1 MESSPTP
8 QQDLHTSQTRHVQTL
23 TRRSRL
29 ALAVAASLLG
39 TIGFTACSPTSNLAT
54 AGISGNA
61 APNVQLV
68 APGAP
73 GKAPTWAFSG
83 KTGIGTSYE
92 PYTQGQYQ
100 DAKQNPISRVW
111 FSLAQGILTETMYGL
126 IHNAQLKELQFVVTG
141 NGFVDTEKD
150 NTISSIEYLDTDA
163 NGRPQSLAYKVINKD
178 VEGKY
183 QIEKHIF
190 TDPDRDTLMMRVT
203 FTAFEDGITPHLYV
217 NPHIDNAGAND
228 IGRIDTHTD
237 NHANTHANNQA
248 LVAYTAAKDS
258 SVMTV
263 KSDLNFVQ
271 ATTGF
276 VGVSDGLADLADNG
290 TLDTPYQTTSAQ
302 DKSTVGNIAFTASYP
317 TLIKAKPVTFNLA
330 IGFGKDEAQS
340 LANAD
345 ATLAAGYDAVL
356 SAYKGD
362 ATHVGWHDYLSSLPA
377 ITNMAN
383 NTTDNG
389 KLLYT
394 SAMVLKAQED
404 KTYAGA
410 LIASLSN
417 PWGDTVSAAVPST
430 GYKAVWPRD
439 FYQCAMAFLAMG
451 DTQTPKVAFEYLK
464 KVQVTEKT
472 PGFTGTP
479 GWFLQKTHV
488 DGQIEW
494 VGVQLDQTAMPIM
507 LGWKLW
513 QAGVLTPDEISH
525 WYQEML
531 KGAAD
536 FLISG
541 GEVNLDWNHTQSTPP
556 KTQQE
561 RWEEQA
567 GYSPSTTAAVI
578 AGLVAA
584 SDIAKEAKDIT
595 SSARYLAAAKDLS
608 NSLEKHLVTTQGLLK
623 NSAGVSAPYYL
634 RLSPNGE
641 PNTSDTLA
649 ANNGKQ
655 GLDQRQIL
663 DGGFLELVRYGV
675 RGATDKLINQ
685 SLQLIDNTE
694 LDSNLRLKY
703 EFTAK
708 DGSKIPGFRRY
719 GNDGYG
725 EDTVTGHNY
734 AESGSNSANQRGRV
748 WPFFTGERG
757 HFELALAQAKG
768 ELTGNNA
775 QQTKQQLINTY
786 VQGME
791 TFANAGMMLPEQA
804 WDGVGDATR
813 YHYQLGQGTNSAT
826 PLAWTHAEYIKLVR
840 SMTDGQVW
848 DNYPIVPAALK

>member
-1 MESSPTP
+1 MASTTVPSPQASSLT
-8 QQDLHTSQTRHVQTL
+8 DRRNL
-23 TRRSRL
+23 TRKPI
-29 ALAVAASLLG
+29 ALAIAASL
-39 TIGFTACSPTSNLAT
+39 IGVASLTGCSPS
-54 AGISGNA
+54 
-61 APNVQLV
+61 APNADTSTPTVTKATDAQI

-100 DAKQNPISRVW
+100 DSAQNPISRVW
-111 FSLAQGILTETMYGL
+111 FSVAQGILTETMYGL
-126 IHNAQLKELQFVVTG
+126 IHNAQLKELQFVITG

-163 NGRPQSLAYKVINKD
+163 NGRPQSLAYKIINRD

-203 FTAFEDGITPHLYV
+203 FTAFEAGITPHLYV

-228 IGRIDTHTD
+228 IGRIDH
-237 NHANTHANNQA
+237 QA
-248 LVAYTAAKDS
+248 LIARTADPHS

-263 KSDLNFVQ
+263 KSDIDFVQ

-290 TLDTPYQTTSAQ
+290 KLDTLYQATSNAEKPTQ
-302 DKSTVGNIAFTASYP
+302 GNIAFTASYP
-317 TLIKAKPVTFNLA
+317 ALQANQPLNVNLA
-330 IGFGKDEAQS
+330 IGFGHDETSS
-340 LANAD
+340 LANAN
-345 ATLAAGYDAVL
+345 ASLTAGYDAVL
-356 SAYKGD
+356 SQYNA
-362 ATHVGWHDYLSSLPA
+362 GWHSYLQSLPA
-377 ITNMAN
+377 MPDMAQS
-383 NTTDNG
+383 TTDNG

-417 PWGDTVSAAVPST
+417 PWGDTVPAVTPST

-464 KVQVTEKT
+464 KVQVSDKT
-472 PGFTGTP
+472 PGYSGTP

-513 QAGVLTPDEISH
+513 QAGVLSQAELSH

-531 KGAAD
+531 KAAAD
-536 FLISG
+536 FLVSG
-541 GEVNLDWNHTQSTPP
+541 GEVNLDWNHTQITPP

-584 SDIAKEAKDIT
+584 SDIAKAVND
-595 SSARYLAAAKDLS
+595 SDASQRYLATAKTL
-608 NSLEKHLVTTQGLLK
+608 NQQLEKHLVTTQGLLTDSQGIK
-623 NSAGVSAPYYL
+623 APYYL

-641 PNTSDTLA
+641 PNTAEQLA
-649 ANNGKQ
+649 ANNGRA

-685 SLQLIDNTE
+685 SLALVDNTE
-694 LDSNLRLKY
+694 LEDNLRLKY
-703 EFTAK
+703 NFTAK
-708 DGSKIPGFRRY
+708 DGSSVPGFRRY

-725 EDTVTGHNY
+725 EDTLTGANY
-734 AESGSNSANQRGRV
+734 AESGSNSDNQRGRV

-757 HFELALAQAKG
+757 HFELALASAKG
-768 ELTGNNA
+768 ELNGAHA

-791 TFANAGMMLPEQA
+791 TFANAGRMLPEQA
-804 WDGVGDATR
+804 WDGVGNATR
-813 YHYQLGQGTNSAT
+813 YQYQLGQGTNSAT

-840 SMTDGQVW
+840 SMSDGRVW
-848 DNYPIVPAALK
+848 DNYPIVPEALK

>member
-1 MESSPTP
+1 MAVNSTP
-8 QQDLHTSQTRHVQTL
+8 QGHQHNSSTL
-23 TRRSRL
+23 PHLRIKPLVL
-29 ALAVAASLLG
+29 AMTASVICSLG
-39 TIGFTACSPTSNLAT
+39 LTACSPAPSTSST
-54 AGISGNA
+54 ASTSEIDS
-61 APNVQLV
+61 QSQSQSI

-83 KTGIGTSYE
+83 KTGIGTSFE

-100 DAKQNPISRVW
+100 DSVQNPVSRVW

-163 NGRPQSLAYKVINKD
+163 NGRPLSLAYKIINKD

-203 FTAFEDGITPHLYV
+203 FTAFEEGITPHLYV

-228 IGRIDTHTD
+228 IGRIDI
-237 NHANTHANNQA
+237 HANNQA

-290 TLDTPYQTTSAQ
+290 KLDTPYQTTSAQ

-317 TLIKAKPVTFNLA
+317 MLIKANPVTFNLA
-330 IGFGKDEAQS
+330 IGFGKDETQS

-345 ATLAAGYDAVL
+345 ASLAAGYDAVL
-356 SAYKGD
+356 SHYNA
-362 ATHVGWHDYLSSLPA
+362 GWQGYLSSLSA
-377 ITNMAN
+377 IANMAN

-513 QAGVLTPDEISH
+513 QAGVLSQDEISH

-541 GEVNLDWNHTQSTPP
+541 GDVNLDWNHTQITPP

-584 SDIAKEAKDIT
+584 SEIAKEAKDID
-595 SSARYLAAAKDLS
+595 SSSRYLAAAKGLS
-608 NSLEKHLVTTQGLLK
+608 ASLEKHLVTTQGLLK

-641 PNTSDTLA
+641 PNTGDTLA

-694 LDSNLRLKY
+694 LEHNLRIKY

-708 DGSKIPGFRRY
+708 DGSTIPGFRRY

-725 EDTVTGHNY
+725 EDTVSGHNY
-734 AESGSNSANQRGRV
+734 AESGSNSADQRGRI

-757 HFELALAQAKG
+757 HVELALAQAKG

-775 QQTKQQLINTY
+775 LQTKQQLINTY

-848 DNYPIVPAALK
+848 DYYPIVPAALK

>member
-8 QQDLHTSQTRHVQTL
+8 QQDLHTSQNRHTQAL

-39 TIGFTACSPTSNLAT
+39 IIGLAACSPTSNSAT
-54 AGISGNA
+54 TATSVNA
-61 APNVQLV
+61 APNVQRV

-141 NGFVDTEKD
+141 NSFVDTEKE

-163 NGRPQSLAYKVINKD
+163 NGRPQSLAYKIINKD

-228 IGRIDTHTD
+228 IGRIDTHTK
-237 NHANTHANNQA
+237 NQA

-290 TLDTPYQTTSAQ
+290 KLDTPYQTTSAQ

-317 TLIKAKPVTFNLA
+317 MLIKAKPVTFNLA
-330 IGFGKDEAQS
+330 IGFGKDEPQS

-345 ATLAAGYDAVL
+345 ATLASGYDAVL
-356 SAYKGD
+356 SHYNA
-362 ATHVGWHDYLSSLPA
+362 GWQGYLSSLPA
-377 ITNMAN
+377 IANMAN

-494 VGVQLDQTAMPIM
+494 VGVQLDQTAMPI
-507 LGWKLW
+507 
-513 QAGVLTPDEISH
+513 
-525 WYQEML
+525 
-531 KGAAD
+531 
-536 FLISG
+536 
-541 GEVNLDWNHTQSTPP
+541 
-556 KTQQE
+556 
-561 RWEEQA
+561 
-567 GYSPSTTAAVI
+567 
-578 AGLVAA
+578 
-584 SDIAKEAKDIT
+584 
-595 SSARYLAAAKDLS
+595 
-608 NSLEKHLVTTQGLLK
+608 
-623 NSAGVSAPYYL
+623 
-634 RLSPNGE
+634 
-641 PNTSDTLA
+641 
-649 ANNGKQ
+649 
-655 GLDQRQIL
+655 
-663 DGGFLELVRYGV
+663 
-675 RGATDKLINQ
+675 
-685 SLQLIDNTE
+685 
-694 LDSNLRLKY
+694 
-703 EFTAK
+703 
-708 DGSKIPGFRRY
+708 
-719 GNDGYG
+719 
-725 EDTVTGHNY
+725 
-734 AESGSNSANQRGRV
+734 
-748 WPFFTGERG
+748 
-757 HFELALAQAKG
+757 
-768 ELTGNNA
+768 
-775 QQTKQQLINTY
+775 
-786 VQGME
+786 
-791 TFANAGMMLPEQA
+791 
-804 WDGVGDATR
+804 
-813 YHYQLGQGTNSAT
+813 
-826 PLAWTHAEYIKLVR
+826 
-840 SMTDGQVW
+840 
-848 DNYPIVPAALK
+848 

>member
-1 MESSPTP
+1 MALTTVPS
-8 QQDLHTSQTRHVQTL
+8 QQARSLTHRRNL
-23 TRRSRL
+23 TRKPI
-29 ALAVAASLLG
+29 ALAIAASI
-39 TIGFTACSPTSNLAT
+39 IGVASLTGCSPS
-54 AGISGNA
+54 
-61 APNVQLV
+61 APNADTSTPAVIKATVAQI

-100 DAKQNPISRVW
+100 DSVQNPISRVW
-111 FSLAQGILTETMYGL
+111 FSVAQGILTETMYGL
-126 IHNAQLKELQFVVTG
+126 IHNAQLKELQFVITG

-163 NGRPQSLAYKVINKD
+163 NGRPQSLAYKIINRD

-203 FTAFEDGITPHLYV
+203 FTAFEAGITPHLYV

-228 IGRIDTHTD
+228 IGRIDH
-237 NHANTHANNQA
+237 QA
-248 LVAYTAAKDS
+248 LIARTNDPHS

-263 KSDLNFVQ
+263 KSDIDFAQ

-290 TLDTPYQTTSAQ
+290 KLDTLYQATSSAENPTQ
-302 DKSTVGNIAFTASYP
+302 GNIAFTASYP
-317 TLIKAKPVTFNLA
+317 ALQANQPLNVNLA
-330 IGFGKDEAQS
+330 IGFGHDETSS
-340 LANAD
+340 LANAN
-345 ATLAAGYDAVL
+345 ASLTAGYDKVL
-356 SAYKGD
+356 SQYNA
-362 ATHVGWHDYLSSLPA
+362 GWHSYLQSLPA
-377 ITNMAN
+377 MPDMARS
-383 NTTDNG
+383 TTDNG

-417 PWGDTVSAAVPST
+417 PWGDTVPAVTPST

-464 KVQVTEKT
+464 KVQVSDKT
-472 PGFTGTP
+472 PGYSGTP

-513 QAGVLTPDEISH
+513 QAGVLSQAELSH

-531 KGAAD
+531 KAAAD
-536 FLISG
+536 FLVSG
-541 GEVNLDWNHTQSTPP
+541 GEVNLDWNNTQITPP

-584 SDIAKEAKDIT
+584 SDIAKAVND
-595 SSARYLAAAKDLS
+595 SDASQRYLATAKTL
-608 NSLEKHLVTTQGLLK
+608 NQQLEKHLVTTQGLLTDSQGIK
-623 NSAGVSAPYYL
+623 TPYYL

-641 PNTSDTLA
+641 PNTAEQLA
-649 ANNGKQ
+649 ANNGRA

-685 SLQLIDNTE
+685 SLALVDNTE
-694 LDSNLRLKY
+694 LEDNLRLKY
-703 EFTAK
+703 NFTAK
-708 DGSKIPGFRRY
+708 DGSSVPGFRRY

-725 EDTVTGHNY
+725 EDTLTGANY
-734 AESGSNSANQRGRV
+734 AESGSNSDNQRGRV

-757 HFELALAQAKG
+757 HFELALASAKG
-768 ELTGNNA
+768 ELTGAHA

-791 TFANAGMMLPEQA
+791 TFANAGLMLPEQA
-804 WDGVGDATR
+804 WDGVGNATR
-813 YHYQLGQGTNSAT
+813 YQYQLGQGTNSAT

-840 SMTDGQVW
+840 SMSDGRVW
-848 DNYPIVPAALK
+848 DNYPIVPEALK

>member
-1 MESSPTP
+1 MKADPTP
-8 QQDLHTSQTRHVQTL
+8 QGYQHANHAKALTKLHFKPI
-23 TRRSRL
+23 
-29 ALAVAASLLG
+29 ALAITASLFG
-39 TIGFTACSPTSNLAT
+39 IIGLAACSPASTPAVQ
-54 AGISGNA
+54 SGTVNA
-61 APNVQLV
+61 ASNRQAI

-73 GKAPTWAFSG
+73 GQAPTWAFAG

-92 PYTQGQYQ
+92 PYSQGQYQ
-100 DAKQNPISRVW
+100 DTQQNPISRVW

-126 IHNAQLKELQFVVTG
+126 IHNAQLKELQFVITG

-163 NGRPQSLAYKVINKD
+163 NGRPQSLAYKIINKD
-178 VEGKY
+178 IEGKY

-190 TDPDRDTLMMRVT
+190 TDPDRDSLMMRVT
-203 FTAFEDGITPHLYV
+203 FTAFEEGITPHLYV

-228 IGRIDTHTD
+228 IGSIEH
-237 NHANTHANNQA
+237 HA
-248 LVAYTAAKDS
+248 LVAYTAATDS

-263 KSDLNFVQ
+263 KSDIDFTQ

-276 VGVSDGLADLADNG
+276 VGVSDGLLDLADNG
-290 TLDTPYQTTSAQ
+290 KLDTPYQMTSAQ
-302 DKSTVGNIAFTASYP
+302 DKPSVGNIAFTASYP
-317 TLIKAKPVTFNLA
+317 TLTKATPVTVNLV
-330 IGFGKDEAQS
+330 IGFGKDKASS
-340 LANAD
+340 LTNANA
-345 ATLAAGYDAVL
+345 TLTAGYDTVL
-356 SAYKGD
+356 NHYK
-362 ATHVGWHDYLSSLPA
+362 AGWQQYLSSLPA
-377 ITNMAN
+377 MSTMASS
-383 NTTDNG
+383 TTDNG

-417 PWGDTVSAAVPST
+417 PWGDTVSAEKPST

-464 KVQVTEKT
+464 KVQVTANT
-472 PGFTGTP
+472 PGFSGTP

-513 QAGVLTPDEISH
+513 QAGVLSHDEISH

-541 GEVNLDWNHTQSTPP
+541 GEVNLDWNHTQITPP

-584 SDIAKEAKDIT
+584 SDIAKEAKDVA
-595 SSARYLAAAKDLS
+595 SSSRYLAAAKGLS
-608 NSLEKHLVTTQGLLK
+608 DSLEKHLVTTQGLLK
-623 NSAGVSAPYYL
+623 NSEGKQTPYYL

-641 PNTSDTLA
+641 PNNSDLLGE
-649 ANNGKQ
+649 NNGKQ

-685 SLQLIDNTE
+685 SLELIDNTE
-694 LDSNLRLKY
+694 LEHKLRLKY
-703 EFTAK
+703 EFSAK
-708 DGSKIPGFRRY
+708 DGSTIPGFRRY

-725 EDTVTGHNY
+725 EDTVSGNNY
-734 AESGSNSANQRGRV
+734 AESGSNSADQRGRV

-768 ELTGNNA
+768 ELTGDNG
-775 QQTKQQLINTY
+775 QQIKQQLINTY

-791 TFANAGMMLPEQA
+791 TFANAGMMLPEQS
-804 WDGVGDATR
+804 WDGVGNATR
-813 YHYQLGQGTNSAT
+813 YQYQLGQGTNSAT

-848 DNYPIVPAALK
+848 DYYPVVPMALK

>member
-1 MESSPTP
+1 MALTTVPS
-8 QQDLHTSQTRHVQTL
+8 QQARSLTHRRNL
-23 TRRSRL
+23 TRKPI
-29 ALAVAASLLG
+29 ALAIAASL
-39 TIGFTACSPTSNLAT
+39 IGIASLTGCSPS
-54 AGISGNA
+54 
-61 APNVQLV
+61 APNTDTSTQTVTKATDAQI

-73 GKAPTWAFSG
+73 GNAPTWAFSG

-100 DAKQNPISRVW
+100 DSAQNRISRVW
-111 FSLAQGILTETMYGL
+111 FSIAQGILTETMYGL
-126 IHNAQLKELQFVVTG
+126 IHNAQLKELQFVITG

-163 NGRPQSLAYKVINKD
+163 NGRPQSLAYKIINRD

-203 FTAFEDGITPHLYV
+203 FTAFESGITPHLYV

-228 IGRIDTHTD
+228 IGRIDH
-237 NHANTHANNQA
+237 QA
-248 LVAYTAAKDS
+248 LIARTADPRS

-263 KSDLNFVQ
+263 KSDIDFAQ

-290 TLDTPYQTTSAQ
+290 KLDTLYQATSNAEKPIQ
-302 DKSTVGNIAFTASYP
+302 GNIAFTASYP
-317 TLIKAKPVTFNLA
+317 ALQANQPLNVNLA
-330 IGFGKDEAQS
+330 IGFGQDEASS
-340 LANAD
+340 LANAN
-345 ATLAAGYDAVL
+345 ASLTAGYDKVL
-356 SAYKGD
+356 SQYNA
-362 ATHVGWHDYLSSLPA
+362 GWHSYLQSLPA
-377 ITNMAN
+377 MPDMAQS
-383 NTTDNG
+383 TTDNG

-417 PWGDTVSAAVPST
+417 PWGDTVPAVTPST

-464 KVQVTEKT
+464 KVQVSDKT
-472 PGFTGTP
+472 PGYSGTP

-513 QAGVLTPDEISH
+513 QAGVLSQAELSH

-531 KGAAD
+531 KAAAD
-536 FLISG
+536 FLVSG
-541 GEVNLDWNHTQSTPP
+541 GEVNLDWNHTQITPP

-584 SDIAKEAKDIT
+584 SDIAKAVND
-595 SSARYLAAAKDLS
+595 SDASQRYLATAKTL
-608 NSLEKHLVTTQGLLK
+608 NQQLEKHLVTTQGLLTDSQGIK
-623 NSAGVSAPYYL
+623 APYYL

-641 PNTSDTLA
+641 PNTAEQLA
-649 ANNGKQ
+649 ANNGRA

-685 SLQLIDNTE
+685 SLALVDNTE
-694 LDSNLRLKY
+694 LEDNLRLKY
-703 EFTAK
+703 NFTAK
-708 DGSKIPGFRRY
+708 DGGSVPGFRRY

-725 EDTVTGHNY
+725 EDTLTGANY
-734 AESGSNSANQRGRV
+734 AESGSNSDNQRGRV

-757 HFELALAQAKG
+757 HFELALASAKG
-768 ELTGNNA
+768 ELSGVHA

-791 TFANAGMMLPEQA
+791 TFANAGLMLPEQA
-804 WDGVGDATR
+804 WDGVGNATR
-813 YHYQLGQGTNSAT
+813 YQYQLGQGTNSAT

-840 SMTDGQVW
+840 SMSDGRVW
-848 DNYPIVPAALK
+848 DNYPIVPEALK

>member
-1 MESSPTP
+1 MAVNSTP
-8 QQDLHTSQTRHVQTL
+8 QGHQHNSSTLSHFRIKPLVLAMATSVIC
-23 TRRSRL
+23 
-29 ALAVAASLLG
+29 SLGL
-39 TIGFTACSPTSNLAT
+39 TACSPAPSTSST
-54 AGISGNA
+54 ASTSEIDSQPQA
-61 APNVQLV
+61 QEQSI

-100 DAKQNPISRVW
+100 NSAQNPVSRVW

-150 NTISSIEYLDTDA
+150 NTISSIEYLDTDT
-163 NGRPQSLAYKVINKD
+163 NGRPQSLAYKIINKD

-228 IGRIDTHTD
+228 IGRIDTH
-237 NHANTHANNQA
+237 ANNQA

-290 TLDTPYQTTSAQ
+290 KLDTPYQITSAQ

-345 ATLAAGYDAVL
+345 ASLAAGYDAVL
-356 SAYKGD
+356 SHYNA
-362 ATHVGWHDYLSSLPA
+362 GWQGYLNSLPA
-377 ITNMAN
+377 IANMAN

-541 GEVNLDWNHTQSTPP
+541 GEVNLDWNHTQITPP

-584 SDIAKEAKDIT
+584 SEIAKEAKDMT

-608 NSLEKHLVTTQGLLK
+608 HSLEKHLVTTQGLLK
-623 NSAGVSAPYYL
+623 NSAGVSTPYYL

-641 PNTSDTLA
+641 PNTGDTLA

-694 LDSNLRLKY
+694 LEHNLRIKY

-708 DGSKIPGFRRY
+708 DGSTIPGFRRY

-725 EDTVTGHNY
+725 EDTVSGKNY
-734 AESGSNSANQRGRV
+734 AESGSNSADQRGRV

-775 QQTKQQLINTY
+775 KQTKQQLINTY

-848 DNYPIVPAALK
+848 DYYPIVPAALK

>member
-1 MESSPTP
+1 MNMPSTKQPK
-8 QQDLHTSQTRHVQTL
+8 QQDCGQLKQHSSSLTL
-23 TRRSRL
+23 KPI
-29 ALAVAASLLG
+29 ALAITASL
-39 TIGFTACSPTSNLAT
+39 IGLACLSACSPVADKSASSTVSSTVSNNEINT
-54 AGISGNA
+54 ASHNI
-61 APNVQLV
+61 

-92 PYTQGQYQ
+92 SYTQGQYQ
-100 DAKQNPISRVW
+100 DSAQNPISRVW
-111 FSLAQGILTETMYGL
+111 FSIAQGILTETMYGL
-126 IHNAQLKELQFVVTG
+126 IHNAQLKELQFVITG

-163 NGRPQSLAYKVINKD
+163 NGRPQSLAYKIINRD

-203 FTAFEDGITPHLYV
+203 FTAFEAGITPHLYV

-228 IGRIDTHTD
+228 IGRIDH
-237 NHANTHANNQA
+237 QA
-248 LVAYTAAKDS
+248 LIAYTAAPDS

-263 KSDLNFVQ
+263 KSDINFVR

-276 VGVSDGLADLADNG
+276 EGTSDGLADLADNG
-290 TLDTPYQTTSAQ
+290 TLDTLYSATSAPDNRTQ
-302 DKSTVGNIAFTASYP
+302 GNIAFTASYP
-317 TLIKAKPVTFNLA
+317 EATPNQPLNINLA
-330 IGFGKDEAQS
+330 IGFGHDELSS
-340 LANAD
+340 LTNAK
-345 ATLAAGYDAVL
+345 ATLNEGYDAVL
-356 SAYKGD
+356 GQYNA
-362 ATHVGWHDYLSSLPA
+362 GWRSYLQSLPA
-377 ITNMAN
+377 IAGMAKS
-383 NTTDNG
+383 TTDNG

-417 PWGDTVSAAVPST
+417 PWGDTVSAITPST

-464 KVQVTEKT
+464 KVQVSDKT
-472 PGFTGTP
+472 PGFSGTP

-513 QAGVLTPDEISH
+513 QAGVLNQAELSH

-536 FLISG
+536 FLVSG
-541 GEVNLDWNHTQSTPP
+541 GEVNLDWNHTQITPP

-584 SDIAKEAKDIT
+584 SDIAKAVNDLNA
-595 SSARYLAAAKDLS
+595 SQRYLDSAKTL
-608 NSLEKHLVTTQGLLK
+608 NQQLEKHLVTTQGLLTDNQGIK
-623 NSAGVSAPYYL
+623 APYYL

-641 PNTSDTLA
+641 PNTAETLA
-649 ANNGKQ
+649 ANNGRA

-685 SLQLIDNTE
+685 SLALVDNTKLE
-694 LDSNLRLKY
+694 DNLRLKY
-703 EFTAK
+703 SFTAK
-708 DGSKIPGFRRY
+708 DGSSVPGFRRY

-725 EDTVTGHNY
+725 EDTLTGANY
-734 AESGSNSANQRGRV
+734 AESGSNSDNQRGRI

-757 HFELALAQAKG
+757 HFELALASAKG
-768 ELTGNNA
+768 ELTGTKGL
-775 QQTKQQLINTY
+775 QTKQQLINTY

-791 TFANAGMMLPEQA
+791 TFANAGLMLPEQA
-804 WDGVGDATR
+804 WDGVGNATR
-813 YHYQLGQGTNSAT
+813 YQYQPGQGTNSAT

-840 SMTDGQVW
+840 SMSDGRVW
-848 DNYPIVPAALK
+848 DNYPIVPEALK

>member
-1 MESSPTP
+1 MAVNSTP
-8 QQDLHTSQTRHVQTL
+8 QGQQHRSSIVPHFRIKPLVLAMATSVIC
-23 TRRSRL
+23 
-29 ALAVAASLLG
+29 SLGL
-39 TIGFTACSPTSNLAT
+39 TACSPAPSTSSTVSTPSEIDSQPQAQEQS
-54 AGISGNA
+54 I
-61 APNVQLV
+61 

-126 IHNAQLKELQFVVTG
+126 IHNAQLKELQFVITG

-228 IGRIDTHTD
+228 IGRIDTQ
-237 NHANTHANNQA
+237 ANNQA

-317 TLIKAKPVTFNLA
+317 KLIKAKPVTVNLA
-330 IGFGKDEAQS
+330 IGFGKDETQS

-345 ATLAAGYDAVL
+345 ASLAAGYDAVL
-356 SAYKGD
+356 SHYN
-362 ATHVGWHDYLSSLPA
+362 TGWHDYLSSLPA
-377 ITNMAN
+377 IANMAN
-383 NTTDNG
+383 NTTDSG

-513 QAGVLTPDEISH
+513 QAGVLSPDEISH

-541 GEVNLDWNHTQSTPP
+541 GEVNLDWNHTQITPP

-584 SDIAKEAKDIT
+584 SEIAKEAKDID
-595 SSARYLAAAKDLS
+595 SSSRYLATAKGLS
-608 NSLEKHLVTTQGLLK
+608 DSLEKHLVTTQGLLK
-623 NSAGVSAPYYL
+623 NSTGVSAPYYL

-641 PNTSDTLA
+641 PNTGDTLA

-694 LDSNLRLKY
+694 LEHNLRLKY

-708 DGSKIPGFRRY
+708 DGSTIPGFRRY

-725 EDTVTGHNY
+725 EDTVSGKNY
-734 AESGSNSANQRGRV
+734 AESGSNSADQRGRV

-804 WDGVGDATR
+804 WDGVGDTTR

-826 PLAWTHAEYIKLVR
+826 PLAWTHAEYVKLVR

-848 DNYPIVPAALK
+848 DYYPIVPAALK